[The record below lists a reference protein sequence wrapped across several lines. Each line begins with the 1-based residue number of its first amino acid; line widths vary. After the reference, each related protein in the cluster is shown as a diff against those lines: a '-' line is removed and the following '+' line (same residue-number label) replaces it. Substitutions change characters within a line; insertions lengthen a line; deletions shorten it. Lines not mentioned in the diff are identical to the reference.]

1 MKKTVLTSVTAAFL
15 LVGAAAAQTPAGP
28 NQLFVLADR
37 CMACHNGLITPH
49 GADVSIGSNWRS
61 SMMAHAARD
70 PYWQAAVRREVLD
83 HPAAQSA
90 IEDECATCH
99 MPMADA
105 SARAAG
111 EKGRVFG
118 YLPVGTAATPMAQ
131 LAVAGVSCTVCHQI
145 TGEGLGER
153 ESFVGGFVVD
163 TAAPLGERQA
173 FGPYEVDQGRRTL
186 MQSASLFVPA
196 KADHIQSSELCATCH
211 TLFTHTLGPDG
222 EVIGELPE
230 QVPYLEWRHSAYRG
244 VRSCQSCHMPVVDAD
259 MPITGVLGQDR
270 SGFSRHVFR
279 GGNFLMPRIFN
290 RFADELLPQALPGE
304 LDTSARNTVEHLQT
318 SAATISI
325 EGIEPGDGSLRF
337 ELALDNLAGHK
348 LPTAYPSRR
357 AWVFLVVT
365 DRAGATV
372 FSSGALRPDGS
383 IAGND
388 NDLDPAR
395 YEPHYAEISSADEVQ
410 IYEAIMED
418 REGKVTTGLLSAV
431 RFVKDN
437 RLLPEGFDKESA
449 DDDITVR
456 GGARDDGDFE
466 GGNDRVRYKVA
477 LGDAEGPYRIRAE
490 LWYQPIAFRW
500 ARNLAGYEADEPQR
514 FVTYFDS
521 MAPVSATML
530 ARAEALAD

>member
-1 MKKTVLTSVTAAFL
+1 
-15 LVGAAAAQTPAGP
+15 
-28 NQLFVLADR
+28 
-37 CMACHNGLITPH
+37 
-49 GADVSIGSNWRS
+49 
-61 SMMAHAARD
+61 MMAHAARD

-83 HPAAQSA
+83 HPSAQSA

-99 MPMADA
+99 MPMADY
-105 SARAAG
+105 SAKVGG
-111 EKGRVFG
+111 EKGLVFSHLQIG
-118 YLPVGTAATPMAQ
+118 AAAAPMAQ

-153 ESFVGGFVVD
+153 ASFVGGFVID
-163 TAAPLGERQA
+163 TAAPPGERRA
-173 FGPYEVDQGRRTL
+173 FGPYDVDRGRRTL

-196 KADHIQSSELCATCH
+196 KTDHIQSSELCATCH
-211 TLFTHTLGPDG
+211 TLFTHSLGPDG

-230 QVPYLEWRHSAYRG
+230 QVPYLEWRHSAYPG

-290 RFADELLPQALPGE
+290 RFADELLPQALPEE
-304 LDTSARNTVEHLQT
+304 LDTAARNTVEHLQT

-325 EGIEPGDGSLRF
+325 EGIERSEGSLRF

-357 AWVFLVVT
+357 AWVSLVVT
-365 DRAGATV
+365 DRNGATV
-372 FSSGALRPDGS
+372 FSSGVLRPDGS
-383 IAGND
+383 IVGND
-388 NDLDPAR
+388 NDLDPER

-410 IYEAIMED
+410 VYESIMED
-418 REGKVTTGLLSAV
+418 PQGKVTTGLLSAV

-449 DDDITVR
+449 GGDIAVR
-456 GGARDDGDFE
+456 GAARDDPDFA
-466 GGNDRVRYKVA
+466 GGSDRVRCAVA
-477 LGDAEGPYRIRAE
+477 LGDAAGPYRIRAE

-514 FVTYFDS
+514 FVTYYDAL
-521 MAPVSATML
+521 APVSATLL
-530 ARAEALAD
+530 ARTEALAD

>member
-1 MKKTVLTSVTAAFL
+1 MQQTVLISVMAGFL

-37 CMACHNGLITPH
+37 CMACHNGLVTPH

-99 MPMADA
+99 MPMAEA

-111 EKGRVFG
+111 EKGRVFSH
-118 YLPVGTAATPMAQ
+118 LPAATAFTPMAQ
-131 LAVAGVSCTVCHQI
+131 LAVAGVSCTMCHQI

-163 TAAPLGERQA
+163 TAAPLGERQS
-173 FGPYEVDQGRRTL
+173 FGPYDVDQGRRTL

-230 QVPYLEWRHSAYRG
+230 QVPYLEWRHSAYHG

-304 LDTSARNTVEHLQT
+304 LDTAARNTVEHLQT

-337 ELALDNLAGHK
+337 EVALDNLAGHK

-357 AWVFLVVT
+357 AWVSLVVT

-410 IYEAIMED
+410 VYEAIMED
-418 REGKVTTGLLSAV
+418 PEGKVTTGLLSAV

-437 RLLPEGFDKESA
+437 RLLPEGFDKQSA
-449 DDDITVR
+449 DDDIAVR
-456 GGARDDGDFE
+456 GGARDDGDFA

-490 LWYQPIAFRW
+490 LWYQPIAYRW

-521 MAPVSATML
+521 MAPVSATVL